1 MHYVL
6 LFVVVEGVPLFPPD
20 IAAYKHILR
29 THATLIHTHTHAR
42 THTHTFRVRHSCT
55 TNQPPSSGEMGLK
68 LAGAT
73 YDEVHAAG
81 GGINASVHATRDA
94 SVGELV
100 AAASRRLDR
109 MLAAGTTH
117 VEIKSG

>member
-1 MHYVL
+1 
-6 LFVVVEGVPLFPPD
+6 
-20 IAAYKHILR
+20 
-29 THATLIHTHTHAR
+29 
-42 THTHTFRVRHSCT
+42 
-55 TNQPPSSGEMGLK
+55 LK

-117 VEIKSG
+117 VEIKTGCVDRNLFLHLRFSFSF